1 MIPPGI
7 SSAIVHSTLLTII
20 THTST
25 HPGRPQP
32 FNEFKPIEREI
43 VPLILQPALSQQ
55 HETCYCFFIMI
66 LVSWLIRDEAANHEP
81 SHNNFNSVNPTAL
94 IITLSLSALSLNSCA
109 SRREHHLLLIHT
121 HYYRPPR

>member
-43 VPLILQPALSQQ
+43 VPLIPQPALSQQ
-55 HETCYCFFIMI
+55 QAEIPGNLKAM
-66 LVSWLIRDEAANHEP
+66 LLNV
-81 SHNNFNSVNPTAL
+81 TAL
-94 IITLSLSALSLNSCA
+94 FSFLKKVLKVTKPLTLKKQQNERDAFTND
-109 SRREHHLLLIHT
+109 T
-121 HYYRPPR
+121 